1 MARKE
6 RAAFRSY
13 SNVEQSLQ
21 DYVDFIKG
29 HPRYQ
34 QALEVADG
42 PAQYAEALQSAGYA
56 TDPKYAQK
64 IQSVL
69 NNPAFADK
77 AI

>member
-1 MARKE
+1 MEIILKKDDYKGWAKGLRK
-6 RAAFRSY
+6 
-13 SNVEQSLQ
+13 
-21 DYVDFIKG
+21 
-29 HPRYQ
+29 
-34 QALEVADG
+34 
-42 PAQYAEALQSAGYA
+42 AGYA